1 MNVKQLNNTFN
12 HAMLMPRRIA
22 VPLGPS
28 GRQPQAAIE
37 LDSGR
42 RCVLFTDGTL
52 GRDDDEQETLDGSEY
67 SLVYHRASDVR
78 HGMVELDEG
87 SSDAKTLEIVAIVL
101 VLAYIIVYASTRSFI
116 EGPLTELSPDLL
128 SILTSR

>member
-12 HAMLMPRRIA
+12 HAMPMPRRIA

-52 GRDDDEQETLDGSEY
+52 GLADDGQETLDGSEY
-67 SLVYHRASDVR
+67 SL
-78 HGMVELDEG
+78 
-87 SSDAKTLEIVAIVL
+87 
-101 VLAYIIVYASTRSFI
+101 
-116 EGPLTELSPDLL
+116 
-128 SILTSR
+128 